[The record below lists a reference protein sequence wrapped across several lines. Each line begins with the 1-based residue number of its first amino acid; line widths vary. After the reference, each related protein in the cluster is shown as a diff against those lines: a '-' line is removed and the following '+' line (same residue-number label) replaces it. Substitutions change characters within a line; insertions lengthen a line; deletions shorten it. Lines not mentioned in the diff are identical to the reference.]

1 LFTERL
7 QKVFRWQQPE
17 LGRQGGGQGMAWH
30 TPEQGDLACHPPST
44 NPLNGEGFTIFI
56 PSQEPQLALHHQGNA
71 RGKTAEVVELL
82 TRPQAQG
89 LEGFS

>member
-1 LFTERL
+1 
-7 QKVFRWQQPE
+7 
-17 LGRQGGGQGMAWH
+17 MAWH
-30 TPEQGDLACHPPST
+30 TPKQSDLACHPART
-44 NPLNGEGFTIFI
+44 NPLNGEGFARFI
-56 PSQEPQLALHHQGNA
+56 PTQKPQLALHNQGNA